1 MLKWTIGDVTV
12 TRVVDTVW
20 PISPRFLFDQLD
32 RDTLA
37 GIPWLKPH
45 FVDDDGRMLLSI
57 HALLIESEG
66 RKIIVDTCL
75 GNDKQDR
82 FVEDW
87 NLRKGDFLDQLAS
100 VGFAR
105 ESIDTVL
112 CTHMHV
118 DHIGWNTMLVDGR
131 WQPTFSNA
139 RYLYAKEASI
149 ARLMEPSETYFP
161 DEAAMQEGSPQQ
173 SLDRGDYRALPPMLI
188 LQGDSDD
195 NIPLTI
201 PERFVET
208 YREKG
213 GAVDITYFPGMPH
226 AFAQQPR
233 PNTDRAIG
241 LMKDFLTR
249 NV

>member
-87 NLRKGDFLDQLAS
+87 NLR
-100 VGFAR
+100 
-105 ESIDTVL
+105 
-112 CTHMHV
+112 
-118 DHIGWNTMLVDGR
+118 
-131 WQPTFSNA
+131 
-139 RYLYAKEASI
+139 
-149 ARLMEPSETYFP
+149 
-161 DEAAMQEGSPQQ
+161 
-173 SLDRGDYRALPPMLI
+173 
-188 LQGDSDD
+188 
-195 NIPLTI
+195 
-201 PERFVET
+201 
-208 YREKG
+208 
-213 GAVDITYFPGMPH
+213 
-226 AFAQQPR
+226 
-233 PNTDRAIG
+233 
-241 LMKDFLTR
+241 
-249 NV
+249 